1 MENLVDE
8 KKKEGETWTAF
19 FFFFIYEH
27 KPYFTWNKK
36 RTFIILRSEQ
46 FIVKMNNKHYWNNAE
61 FDFLLLDSQ
70 LLTVY

>member
-1 MENLVDE
+1 M
-8 KKKEGETWTAF
+8 KKKKGKPELL
-19 FFFFIYEH
+19 FFIYEH

-36 RTFIILRSEQ
+36 KTFIILWSEQ

>member
-1 MENLVDE
+1 M
-8 KKKEGETWTAF
+8 KKKKGKPELL
-19 FFFFIYEH
+19 FFFIYEH

-36 RTFIILRSEQ
+36 KTFIILWSEQ

>member
-1 MENLVDE
+1 MENIVDE
-8 KKKEGETWTAF
+8 KKEGETWTAF
-19 FFFFIYEH
+19 FFLFMNNKWII
-27 KPYFTWNKK
+27 WNKK
-36 RTFIILRSEQ
+36 RTFIILWSEQ